1 MTEENKKEPIFIKEL
16 EYGQDEVVF
25 KDLSDGDKFQ
35 LTARYLNDICA
46 FLKSILQ
53 VVADEYVLVEFICQ
67 KMGIDVR
74 KAKALLAE
82 HYKKEMEEKLKTEP
96 AEREMLSL
104 KYRERLER
112 EMLKEN
118 LPDPEFTKTKMAE
131 SD

>member
-82 HYKKEMEEKLKTEP
+82 HYKKEMEEKLAK
-96 AEREMLSL
+96 S
-104 KYRERLER
+104 KKDLE
-112 EMLKEN
+112 EVSK
-118 LPDPEFTKTKMAE
+118 A
-131 SD
+131 